1 MEKQTK
7 DRIEPQHFFKGTVLL
22 DKCSN
27 LLLIGFWEWR
37 SPTNC
42 STFKVTTGGV
52 GIFSWWRDS
61 YCQGCCPRNENS
73 LCFVSIKSEVHKLPP
88 RLFKKFI
95 AMSFCSH
102 INLSLSGVNV
112 TENYFFLFFFPEII
126 MMHGLWKWHL
136 AYKRPYFW
144 YLWFLELVWQ
154 RKVLSQHNLVSIH
167 LLATHQCHH
176 GNQALELCRML

>member
-1 MEKQTK
+1 MKKQSK
-7 DRIEPQHFFKGTVLL
+7 DRIEPQHYFKGTIFI

-27 LLLIGFWEWR
+27 LLPIGCWEWR
-37 SPTNC
+37 GPTNC

-73 LCFVSIKSEVHKLPP
+73 LCFVSIKSEMHKLPLEKIYSYVFLLSYKP
-88 RLFKKFI
+88 QSQWGQCDWKF
-95 AMSFCSH
+95 
-102 INLSLSGVNV
+102 
-112 TENYFFLFFFPEII
+112 FFPFFFPEII